1 MILTYGRTL
10 NERFNVIGRIL
21 SMGNHA
27 VHPSSNCASIIA
39 LHSHLFSLS
48 AIYCVCFA
56 YEDLHLLFFKSLLL
70 RDYPYYIKVKLAPHA
85 YCAECRQRFRTFK
98 FFICIF
104 KTLYLKW
111 VYMKIKKIKIKIIA
125 KSDYS

>member
-21 SMGNHA
+21 RMGNHA

-70 RDYPYYIKVKLAPHA
+70 RDYPNYIKVKLAPQVFYIMA
-85 YCAECRQRFRTFK
+85 LFNVMMSVSYTVFNFNERLLRR
-98 FFICIF
+98 
-104 KTLYLKW
+104 
-111 VYMKIKKIKIKIIA
+111 V
-125 KSDYS
+125 

>member
-10 NERFNVIGRIL
+10 NERFNIIGRIL
-21 SMGNHA
+21 RMGNHD

-56 YEDLHLLFFKSLLL
+56 YEDLHLLFLNL
-70 RDYPYYIKVKLAPHA
+70 YYSKKNKRGRGGVKDFS
-85 YCAECRQRFRTFK
+85 Y
-98 FFICIF
+98 I
-104 KTLYLKW
+104 
-111 VYMKIKKIKIKIIA
+111 
-125 KSDYS
+125 

>member
-10 NERFNVIGRIL
+10 NERFNIIGRIL
-21 SMGNHA
+21 RRGNHD

-56 YEDLHLLFFKSLLL
+56 YEDLHLLFLNL
-70 RDYPYYIKVKLAPHA
+70 YYSKKKKNG
-85 YCAECRQRFRTFK
+85 AEGGSEIFLTFNK
-98 FFICIF
+98 RGGGVGISKNPLISVMNG
-104 KTLYLKW
+104 KRYIN
-111 VYMKIKKIKIKIIA
+111 V
-125 KSDYS
+125 